1 MPDIS
6 FSNISPF
13 DKNYHY
19 SELPLYVHVPFCRKK
34 CGYCDFFSHPSQNRQ
49 LQEKV
54 VSGILIQM
62 ESLLQSLEPE
72 RIPSIYIGGGTPNS
86 LPPKLFQKLIKG
98 IHALASPYLQ
108 SYLQSTSFEWTVE
121 LNPELITDE
130 QLFFLK
136 DTAVNRLS
144 LGVQSFSQYSL
155 DLIERNAGITET
167 LTGLSRVAD
176 HWDKRWN
183 LDIITGVPAQSIED
197 AVYDINSAL
206 SYNPSHIS
214 LYTLG
219 IEAHT
224 PLYEK
229 VQSGKILPKSCD
241 DTAEFLLHLWE
252 ILREKGFRHYEISN
266 FALPQEES
274 RHNLY
279 YWHLQP
285 YAGLGPGAVSTLRDP
300 QGNPARL
307 IMPPAMHEFASSDNP
322 ISLLEGESVSPHQ
335 FLLEYLM
342 MGLRTIP
349 GIDIEAFKSIFN
361 VELQDLLAETL
372 QEHLR
377 RKNMRLHTVDA
388 HTYISLTEAGMMIL
402 DHILVQGA
410 REIENHKELP
420 LALHWPL

>member
-6 FSNISPF
+6 FYNISPF
-13 DKNYHY
+13 DKNFHY
-19 SELPLYVHVPFCRKK
+19 SELPIYVHVPFCRNK
-34 CGYCDFFSHPSQNRQ
+34 CGYCDFFSQSSEDRQ

-62 ESLLQSLEPE
+62 ETLLLTLGPE
-72 RIPSIYIGGGTPNS
+72 NIPSIYIGGGTPNS
-86 LPPKLFQKLIKG
+86 LPLKLFQKLITG
-98 IHALASPYLQ
+98 IAGLASPYMKNN
-108 SYLQSTSFEWTVE
+108 SMEWTVE

-144 LGVQSFSQYSL
+144 IGVQSFSQYSL
-155 DLIERNAGITET
+155 DLIERNAGLDET
-167 LTGLSRVAD
+167 LKGLSIVVA
-176 HWDKRWN
+176 HWNRRWN
-183 LDIITGVPAQSIED
+183 LDIITGMPEQSIQD
-197 AVYDINSAL
+197 AVFDIKSAL
-206 SYNPSHIS
+206 SYGPSHIS

-224 PLYEK
+224 PLHEK
-229 VQSGKILPKSCD
+229 VQSGKILPKSGD
-241 DTAEFLLHLWE
+241 ETAEFLLRLWE
-252 ILREKGFRHYEISN
+252 ILSEKGFQHYEISN

-285 YAGLGPGAVSTLRDP
+285 YAGLGPGSVSTLRAP
-300 QGNPARL
+300 QGSPARV
-307 IMPPAMHEFASSDNP
+307 ITPPSVHEFASIDNP

-349 GIDIEAFKSIFN
+349 GIDIEAFKSIFDI
-361 VELQDLLAETL
+361 ELQHLLAGTL
-372 QEHLR
+372 QEHFR
-377 RKNMRLHTVDA
+377 RKNMRLHNRDA
-388 HTYISLTEAGMMIL
+388 KTYLSLTESGMMIL
-402 DHILVQGA
+402 DHILVQA
-410 REIENHKELP
+410 VREIEDFKGLR